1 VVWPLEEEIDGRAW
15 GAEATAVN
23 RDTFHEYLEA
33 LDAMDVDALTTRFYH
48 AEFSAEMGGET
59 LDLAGLLDF
68 EKSLISVADL
78 HFEPIQIVMDEAGIA
93 MDAVR
98 TLRVREDADVP
109 MIGPARRGDRWEF
122 RLNVFYTLRDGRI
135 SNIRPNVISMEPAE

>member
-1 VVWPLEEEIDGRAW
+1 M
-15 GAEATAVN
+15 N
-23 RDTFHEYLEA
+23 RETFREYLEA
-33 LDAMDVDALTTRFYH
+33 LDQMDVEALTTRFYH
-48 AEFSAEMGGET
+48 QEFSAEMGGET
-59 LDLAGLLDF
+59 FDLAGLLDF

-109 MIGPARRGDRWEF
+109 MIGPARAGDRWEF

-135 SNIRPNVISMEPAE
+135 SHIRPNVISMQQSE